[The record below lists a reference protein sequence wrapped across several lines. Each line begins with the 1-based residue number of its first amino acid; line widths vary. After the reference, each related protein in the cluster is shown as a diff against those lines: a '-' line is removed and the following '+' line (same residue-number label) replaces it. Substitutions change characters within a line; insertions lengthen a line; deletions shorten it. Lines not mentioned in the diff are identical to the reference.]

1 MVHDSSQLHLMTEL
15 DLADSDLCNSR
26 RVGEATLPAVWTPD
40 STDPAMK
47 DGNNS
52 VKTGVR
58 ERLKSLTSGSQTL
71 ETLL

>member
-1 MVHDSSQLHLMTEL
+1 MVHDSSQLHLMRDRASEL

-26 RVGEATLPAVWTPD
+26 RVGEATLPAVWTSPD

-52 VKTGVR
+52 VQKQVFVKG
-58 ERLKSLTSGSQTL
+58 
-71 ETLL
+71 